1 MMKLKSKAGAMLLTA
16 VMIGTAATTPVQAA
30 SNVSGNIN
38 GTNCYGSI
46 SYVFAPG
53 GACNGVLAKT
63 TYGQGGGTL
72 SVTAKV
78 FYQTKSGKKTSSAS
92 NYASGSGTSAIARN
106 NDNGN
111 VYGGK
116 GTHKVSA
123 GAYTWEKNTQIGTT
137 W

>member
-1 MMKLKSKAGAMLLTA
+1 MMKLKSKVAAMLLST
-16 VMIGTAATTPVQAA
+16 VMIGAVATTPVQAA

-53 GACNGVLAKT
+53 GASNGVIAKT
-63 TYGQGGGTL
+63 TYGQGGGTV
-72 SVTAKV
+72 SVTANV
-78 FYQTKSGKKTSSAS
+78 YYQSGGKKYTSSAS

-116 GTHKVSA
+116 GTHKVHA

>member
-16 VMIGTAATTPVQAA
+16 VMIGTVATTPVQAA

-63 TYGQGGGTL
+63 TYGQGGGT
-72 SVTAKV
+72 
-78 FYQTKSGKKTSSAS
+78 
-92 NYASGSGTSAIARN
+92 
-106 NDNGN
+106 
-111 VYGGK
+111 
-116 GTHKVSA
+116 HKVSA